1 MGQRTG
7 GRATP
12 PKRGQSGDAR
22 ELTRLKME
30 LVSGRD
36 ASDAGVLS
44 RMVLA
49 HPEYVAELAEFNAAL
64 IATGAYEHV
73 VPTAETMGIAQR
85 ARARAFAAVFPAPAT
100 AEPAG
105 GFGAR
110 AVATLK
116 ALRRARGLTLSSV
129 ARQLGLGLD
138 VVADLE
144 AGVVRAASVPD
155 RLTRALGDLLQTTA
169 EQVRAVLETQPVVRP
184 GYARDP
190 SSTQVIPIRDFAE
203 AVRLSSSMTEE
214 QKDRW
219 LAE

>member
-1 MGQRTG
+1 M
-7 GRATP
+7 
-12 PKRGQSGDAR
+12 GDAR

-30 LVSGRD
+30 LVSTRD
-36 ASDAGVLS
+36 AGETGVLG

-49 HPEYVAELAEFNAAL
+49 HPEYVAELAEFDAAL
-64 IATGAYEHV
+64 IATSAYEHV
-73 VPTAETMGIAQR
+73 ALSPETMGIAQR
-85 ARARAFAAVFPAPAT
+85 AAARAFEMVFPPQAS

-155 RLTRALGDLLQTTA
+155 RLTRALGELLQTTA
-169 EQVRAVLETQPVVRP
+169 DQMRAVLETQPVVRP
-184 GYARDP
+184 GYARDK
-190 SSTQVIPIRDFAE
+190 SSSQDIPMRDFAE
-203 AVRLSSSMTEE
+203 AVRLSTSMSVE